1 MRYKRGSPCRGYI
14 AAVTALR
21 AGGNSVWDKLLP
33 RATVLIVGAT
43 VFWLAYDRGS
53 YGEASRNTAAIA
65 LWWVIIIAVALGIWP
80 AARSPRIALVVGGL
94 LACFTLLTLASTVW
108 ADSAESALADFNRAA
123 LYLAVFLVVV
133 LAGRRNELDWW
144 SDGIAIGVTAI
155 GVLALSSR
163 LFPDLVSRDDARTLL
178 PSASSRL
185 SYPVTYWNALAILI
199 AIAAPLLVRSAVVSS
214 GSLQRALS
222 LAPIP
227 LLASAVYLTS
237 SRGGVATAAVAIGIF
252 VALTAR
258 RDRVLIALLCAALG
272 SAVAIA
278 VLLDRHEL
286 VNDPA
291 SAATEEQGLSAALL
305 LCATAAL
312 TGGLYAAV
320 CRWGPS
326 ELRLSRL
333 GGRIVAAGTV
343 VLIAAVV
350 VAARPLDRFHT
361 FKQPPQAL
369 TSPNPDFVRAHLLS
383 GNGSGRWQFW
393 ASAVDE
399 FRSKPLLGRGG
410 GSYEAWWA
418 QHGTLSA
425 FVRNAHSL
433 YLETLGELGAVGL
446 LLLLAV
452 FATGAFAGLIRV
464 SKAAG
469 DERVTMAA
477 LASGLAGFIFAAGI
491 DWIWELTAVS
501 VVGFV
506 FLGLLT
512 GPGCAVLE
520 RLRVVAEEDAAPRR
534 QRLGFG
540 AGVAVVATA
549 WLFICAHAIP
559 LLAGLKLR
567 ASQTAAAGGSLDRAA
582 SDALSARSIEPWAA
596 SPYSQLALVTERVG
610 ALGAARRW
618 IAEAI
623 QRDPTDWRLWLIAAR
638 IETKAGEIPAARRSL
653 ERARQLNPRSP
664 LFSAPSS

>member
-1 MRYKRGSPCRGYI
+1 M
-14 AAVTALR
+14 
-21 AGGNSVWDKLLP
+21 
-33 RATVLIVGAT
+33 LIVAGT

-80 AARSPRIALVVGGL
+80 AARSPRIALFVGGL
-94 LACFTLLTLASTVW
+94 LACFTILTLASTEW
-108 ADSAESALADFNRAA
+108 ADSAEAALADFNRAA
-123 LYLAVFLVVV
+123 LYLAVFGVVV
-133 LAGRRNELDWW
+133 LAGRRSELDRW

-155 GVLALSSR
+155 GVLALISR
-163 LFPDLVSRDDARTLL
+163 LFPDLVSRDDAGTLL
-178 PSASSRL
+178 PSAYSRL

-199 AIAAPLLVRSAVVSS
+199 AIAAPLLLRSALVSS

-222 LAPIP
+222 LAPLP

-237 SRGGVATAAVAIGIF
+237 SRGGVATAILALGSF

-258 RDRVLIALLCAALG
+258 RDRALIALLCAAPG
-272 SAVAIA
+272 SALAIA
-278 VLLDRHEL
+278 VLLHRYEL

-291 SAATEEQGLSAALL
+291 SAAAEKQGWSAALL

-312 TGGLYAAV
+312 TGALYAAV

-326 ELRLSRL
+326 QLRLSRL
-333 GGRIVAAGTV
+333 RGRILAAGAV
-343 VLIAAVV
+343 VLIAAVA
-350 VAARPLDRFHT
+350 VAARPLDRLHT

-369 TSPNPDFVRAHLLS
+369 TAPSQDFVRAHLLS

-410 GSYEAWWA
+410 GSYQAWWA

-433 YLETLGELGAVGL
+433 YLETMGELGAVGL
-446 LLLLAV
+446 ILLLVV
-452 FATGAFAGLIRV
+452 FAAGASAGLVRV
-464 SKAAG
+464 LRAAG

-477 LASGLAGFIFAAGI
+477 LASGLAAFIFAAGI

-501 VVGFV
+501 VVGFA

-512 GPGCAVLE
+512 GSGSAGLE

-549 WLFICAHAIP
+549 WLLICAHAIP

-567 ASQTAAAGGSLDRAA
+567 ESQTAVARGNVDRAA
-582 SDALSARSIEPWAA
+582 ADALSARNIEPWAA
-596 SPYSQLALVTERVG
+596 SPYRQLALVTERVG
-610 ALGAARRW
+610 ALAAARRW

-623 QRDPTDWRLWLIAAR
+623 QRDPTDWQLWLIAAR
-638 IETKAGEIPAARRSL
+638 IETKAGAIPAARSSL